1 MKVRSARDVDI
12 RRIPE
17 SLPNYNLAY
26 IRSISPSTYF
36 YVSNEMKAEIGRR
49 ERKNRTAGK
58 CVYEGCCVAA
68 HNRLFSLT
76 LFVIYSRRGSTLLP
90 RELCMDTCRVGC
102 SAERRGGLQDILHTQ
117 GSSGILFS
125 FFVLPFWL
133 RISYSPIW
141 RQR

>member
-1 MKVRSARDVDI
+1 
-12 RRIPE
+12 
-17 SLPNYNLAY
+17 
-26 IRSISPSTYF
+26 
-36 YVSNEMKAEIGRR
+36 MKAEIGRR

-102 SAERRGGLQDILHTQ
+102 SAERRGGGPTGYITHARIEWDPFFFFCFAFLVAHL
-117 GSSGILFS
+117 LFS
-125 FFVLPFWL
+125 DLATEIEKGEGCLLAFYIV
-133 RISYSPIW
+133 ISSRSSINYTEK
-141 RQR
+141 REREMRNV